1 MKPAPFEYFAPTST
15 EEALEL
21 LAQDPDESK
30 VLAGGQSLVPMMN
43 FRLARPERLIDL
55 NRIEELDYIE
65 RRNGH
70 VVIGAMTRHATVE
83 RSDLLADELPLLRQ
97 AIRWVG
103 HEQIRNRGT
112 MGGSIAHA
120 DPAAE
125 LSAAL
130 AALEARV
137 RVRSATGERVLHW
150 SDFFVFGFMTALEPD
165 EIVVEV
171 EVPTLPSTARTGFVE
186 FARRHGDFAL
196 GGAAVVLVPDA
207 GGVCQDA
214 RVSLLA
220 AAPMPVRAARAEEL
234 LSGSTI
240 DPSVITAA
248 ADAAIVGVEPT
259 GDIHG
264 STKYRVKLLRTM
276 AERAIAAA
284 ASGPEGELR

>member
-1 MKPAPFEYFAPTST
+1 MKPAPFEYFVPQST
-15 EEALEL
+15 DEALEL

-55 NRIEELDYIE
+55 NRIGALDYIE
-65 RRNGH
+65 RRNGD

-83 RSDLLADELPLLRQ
+83 HSELLARELPLLRQ
-97 AIRWVG
+97 AIQWVG
-103 HEQIRNRGT
+103 HAQIRNRGT
-112 MGGSIAHA
+112 IGGSIVHA

-130 AALEARV
+130 AALDARV
-137 RVRSATGERVLHW
+137 RVRSTTGERVLGW
-150 SDFFVFGFMTALEPD
+150 SEFFVFGFMTALEPD

-171 EVPTLPSTARTGFVE
+171 QVPSLPAGARTGFVE

-196 GGAAVVLVPDA
+196 GGAAAVIVPGSD
-207 GGVCQDA
+207 GRCQEA
-214 RVSLLA
+214 RLSLLA
-220 AAPMPVRAARAEEL
+220 AAPVPLRAAQAEEL
-234 LSGSTI
+234 LVGSSLDDEAI
-240 DPSVITAA
+240 AA
-248 ADAAIVGVEPT
+248 ASDAAVAGVEPT

-276 AERAIAAA
+276 ARRAVAAA
-284 ASGPEGELR
+284 ARGE